1 MFLGIHVS
9 RCFQLSDN
17 LHVMENTSCY
27 SFCYIKNTIKNDP
40 AEPRDRERRV
50 MDKQITSKEEQKE
63 LGKGVCVCVVSKC
76 STCHSSFRGFICGS
90 KGTWLSWLCCG
101 DGRYLCVHALQMCQQ
116 VSTSGKRYDIVSLRE
131 VHKTF
136 TAISSSF
143 YVLFSSI
150 TTQQMQHTN
159 MVGAVGQKGIDGIEQ
174 GRRYSMFASASYLPP
189 VNAPHDDSPRALK
202 LQSYSWEVK
211 IFWMSA
217 FTISRLFFFL
227 C

>member
-1 MFLGIHVS
+1 MT
-9 RCFQLSDN
+9 QLSPETEKGESWIN
-17 LHVMENTSCY
+17 RSRVKKSKK
-27 SFCYIKNTIKNDP
+27 SQG
-40 AEPRDRERRV
+40 REC
-50 MDKQITSKEEQKE
+50 
-63 LGKGVCVCVVSKC
+63 VCVCVVSKC

-227 C
+227 CCSFPLKYTYRHTGLCFSLNTLTYKSICLQLAR